1 MSDAAVFHRSWRREY
16 PVAEKAKGMYIYD
29 VDGNEYLDAVGAVYV
44 VSIGHGVPEVADA
57 MAAQARQ
64 LAFAYAGTFTSKPE
78 IELCEAIIEMA
89 PRGMRSVF
97 LVSGGSEA
105 NEVAI
110 KIARKYQLAKG
121 RPERWRVVGRWQS
134 YHGATIG
141 AMSASGNTLR
151 RRDYEPYMLRF
162 PKVMAPNCYHCPLG
176 LEPERCA
183 RECAEDLERTI
194 RQEGAETIAAFICE
208 PISGASGGGLVPP
221 EGYYERVREICD
233 RHDVLLI
240 ADEVITGFGRTGAN
254 FAVDHFGLVPD
265 IITCGKG
272 ISSGYAPLGAVIV
285 HGKVVSELHDSS
297 FDSIF
302 TGYTFSANP
311 VSCAAGLSV
320 LKYIKEHDLV
330 DRVRKEGD
338 WFMATMREA
347 MAKHPSV
354 GDVRGKGF
362 LIGIEFV
369 RDRPSREPF
378 RPGVR
383 FAGRVVE
390 EAWRLRMLLRSDT
403 GDIDGVSGEHVLLAP
418 PFIASRAELTEII
431 QRLDEAISRV
441 EAEEPMS

>member
-1 MSDAAVFHRSWRREY
+1 
-16 PVAEKAKGMYIYD
+16 
-29 VDGNEYLDAVGAVYV
+29 
-44 VSIGHGVPEVADA
+44 
-57 MAAQARQ
+57 
-64 LAFAYAGTFTSKPE
+64 
-78 IELCEAIIEMA
+78 
-89 PRGMRSVF
+89 
-97 LVSGGSEA
+97 
-105 NEVAI
+105 
-110 KIARKYQLAKG
+110 
-121 RPERWRVVGRWQS
+121 
-134 YHGATIG
+134 
-141 AMSASGNTLR
+141 
-151 RRDYEPYMLRF
+151 
-162 PKVMAPNCYHCPLG
+162 
-176 LEPERCA
+176 
-183 RECAEDLERTI
+183 
-194 RQEGAETIAAFICE
+194 
-208 PISGASGGGLVPP
+208 
-221 EGYYERVREICD
+221 
-233 RHDVLLI
+233 
-240 ADEVITGFGRTGAN
+240 
-254 FAVDHFGLVPD
+254 VPD